1 MDSYSSKELKRYNHL
16 ANEIDGTY
24 HEMSLKLG
32 LSDSAM
38 IILYTICNQGDHCLL
53 ADICRWSGLSKQT
66 INSALRKLEADG
78 AIRLEMAGS
87 KNKNVAL
94 TEAGKKLAQRTA
106 LQVIK
111 AENEI
116 FADWAG
122 EDVEKYMELT
132 ERFLTALK
140 EKAKGVLSK

>member
-1 MDSYSSKELKRYNHL
+1 
-16 ANEIDGTY
+16 
-24 HEMSLKLG
+24 
-32 LSDSAM
+32 
-38 IILYTICNQGDHCLL
+38 
-53 ADICRWSGLSKQT
+53 
-66 INSALRKLEADG
+66 
-78 AIRLEMAGS
+78 MAGS

-122 EDVEKYMELT
+122 EDVEKYLELT

-140 EKAKGVLSK
+140 EKAKGVLSQ